1 MTKQYDIE
9 STNIEGLLPRQL
21 ISDSAALIDFLKE
34 YYRFLNQDDGPSQ
47 IINNIISN
55 RDLDEAVESFIALI
69 RRELGQSMVND
80 LVADKINLY
89 KHITEFY
96 NSRGSL
102 DSFRTLFRLL
112 FNTEIEI
119 SLPKEK
125 ILVASDGR
133 WVQQTSFFI
142 DVSAGNVFALYAQ
155 IINLTNPITGAITT
169 VEIERIRQVDAST
182 VYEVYIRKSV
192 LLAQISVGDTVNYLG
207 VEGTVISSLN
217 DYEIVHGGTGFKV
230 GQYID
235 IVDPAV
241 NLPAKIKV
249 TRVLDGGVT
258 KFEFIR
264 FNGGYADTEQYMV
277 VAEDNIVG
285 GVDLIASTDPDQEK
299 IDYPDRAIVKFTSS
313 AIALYAG
320 SYINNKGFLSD
331 DIYLQDNFFYQPYSY
346 QIKSGQLF
354 TAYKN
359 ILNQTVHPA
368 GMIAFGAFEI
378 NNSFDL
384 SRQLSS
390 ITRYFQSRYYEE
402 AVDTSDEAVITFVK
416 VVADLVSTGDIQVI
430 SYNKQ
435 LTSEITVLELLSFD
449 YSKSITG
456 DSVTSSD
463 DQIIAVDKSL
473 ADTVYSIELL
483 NFNINK
489 PLSDDINSIDSG
501 TIELNDESYSIGYFA
516 SDYVVGTSQFN

>member
-1 MTKQYDIE
+1 MGDPTIA
-9 STNIEGLLPRQL
+9 GL
-21 ISDSAALIDFLKE
+21 SG
-34 YYRFLNQDDGPSQ
+34 YVVDDAT
-47 IINNIISN
+47 
-55 RDLDEAVESFIALI
+55 D
-69 RRELGQSMVND
+69 
-80 LVADKINLY
+80 
-89 KHITEFY
+89 
-96 NSRGSL
+96 
-102 DSFRTLFRLL
+102 
-112 FNTEIEI
+112 
-119 SLPKEK
+119 
-125 ILVASDGR
+125 
-133 WVQQTSFFI
+133 
-142 DVSAGNVFALYAQ
+142 
-155 IINLTNPITGAITT
+155 
-169 VEIERIRQVDAST
+169 
-182 VYEVYIRKSV
+182 
-192 LLAQISVGDTVNYLG
+192 
-207 VEGTVISSLN
+207 
-217 DYEIVHGGTGFKV
+217 
-230 GQYID
+230 
-235 IVDPAV
+235 
-241 NLPAKIKV
+241 
-249 TRVLDGGVT
+249 
-258 KFEFIR
+258 
-264 FNGGYADTEQYMV
+264 
-277 VAEDNIVG
+277 
-285 GVDLIASTDPDQEK
+285 GVDLIASTDPVQEK

-320 SYINNKGFLSD
+320 SYVNNKGFLSD

-435 LTSEITVLELLSFD
+435 LTSEITVLELLSFG